1 MHKGEIIK
9 MKLIPAKSGGII
21 FRMVNMP
28 EGKNEILLDYR
39 NTFDLTR
46 GTNLKTSMELWFLQ

>member
-1 MHKGEIIK
+1 
-9 MKLIPAKSGGII
+9 MKLIPSKSTGIV
-21 FRMVNMP
+21 FRMMNMP

-46 GTNLKTSMELWFLQ
+46 GTNLKK